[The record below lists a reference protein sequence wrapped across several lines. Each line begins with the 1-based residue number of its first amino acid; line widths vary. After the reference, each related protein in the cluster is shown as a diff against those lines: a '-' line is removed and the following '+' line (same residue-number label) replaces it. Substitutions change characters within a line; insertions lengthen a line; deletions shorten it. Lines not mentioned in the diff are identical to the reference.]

1 MTCNLR
7 TQKLNAFIMWRNLNI
22 IVEKKRLGMFIFK
35 GFMADNAQ
43 ENWNVVH
50 IVYVIG
56 NPMVKMIDKNRMCF
70 SH

>member
-1 MTCNLR
+1 
-7 TQKLNAFIMWRNLNI
+7 MWRNLNI